1 MQQHKKQN
9 QGILKKERYHGCGCI
24 IILGSPYSYVYV
36 TQFILFMVPQTKSFH
51 QNAKLSLKLEL
62 PEILD
67 GS

>member
-9 QGILKKERYHGCGCI
+9 QGILKKERYHGCGCL
-24 IILGSPYSYVYV
+24 IILGSPYSYMSLNS
-36 TQFILFMVPQTKSFH
+36 FFFMVPQTKSFH